1 MPRQIC
7 MCHGFYTNTQTINN
21 RELLFGVVIVWFI
34 TYLWVIIRLIA
45 CYYLAQVLM
54 IVNLEAVGN

>member
-1 MPRQIC
+1 M
-7 MCHGFYTNTQTINN
+7 QTINN

-34 TYLWVIIRLIA
+34 TYLWEIIRLIA
-45 CYYLAQVLM
+45 YYYLAQVLM